1 MILTNITEVSEI
13 LGLTRVV
20 VAPQHVFITDETLEG
35 KINGHGT
42 YRGLQAPEKKGTIV
56 LSKHADETTPI
67 HESIH
72 SQFGFDELA
81 TKPLTRLI
89 SRKVELVRR
98 FPKLKGILQKS
109 VRYKLCGGNCGFP
122 EAHEGKYGERIQ
134 HYVLV

>member
-1 MILTNITEVSEI
+1 MNIEEVSEI
-13 LGLTRVV
+13 LGLARAV

-56 LSKHADETTPI
+56 LSKHADQTTPI

-98 FPKLKGILQKS
+98 FPSLRRVLQKS
-109 VRYKLCGGNCGFP
+109 VKYQLCQGNCGFTD
-122 EAHEGKYGERIQ
+122 AHTNKYGKRIQ